1 MAPLISFLDCHPHQ
15 VREHL
20 GDAFRPDDPSV
31 LLVCMGDGLRPR
43 TASLFCYRTKW
54 RCISVHLGGIS
65 ASNSSEP
72 LVRGSLGFHSD
83 ETEWAAQVERLT
95 VLRARLNEAVHAT
108 AAGATATAAA
118 PAPAPPPPS
127 KNGKFVA
134 ERVLLVLPHAHIGLD
149 DCMQFV
155 GWRAQLGAVVMPCCN
170 WDLGARGC
178 GTPLHQEDDLAVIS
192 PHRQVSVW
200 KWAPGDT
207 LPPAV
212 PPPDAPPDVLEGD
225 APC

>member
-1 MAPLISFLDCHPHQ
+1 

-20 GDAFRPDDPSV
+20 SDAFRTDDPSV
-31 LLVCMGDGLRPR
+31 LLVCLGDGLRPR

-65 ASNSSEP
+65 TSISAVPLVHLGGISTSISAVP

-83 ETEWAAQVERLT
+83 ETEWAARVERLT
-95 VLRARLNEAVHAT
+95 VLRARLSEAAHATAACATAGAT
-108 AAGATATAAA
+108 AAGAA
-118 PAPAPPPPS
+118 PS
-127 KNGKFVA
+127 QYGKFVA

-155 GWRAQLGAVVMPCCN
+155 GWRAQLGAVVMPCCH
-170 WDLGARGC
+170 WYLGACDC
-178 GTPLHQEDDLAVIS
+178 GTPLHQEDDLGVIS

-200 KWAPGDT
+200 KWAPGDA

-212 PPPDAPPDVLEGD
+212 PPPDAPPDVLEGET
-225 APC
+225 PY